1 MSDPRSFDALPD
13 VFDRFAE
20 LVGGPL
26 SSYLA
31 TRLTRGGR
39 ALDLGC
45 GSGRHAAVMAEA
57 YDEVLAV
64 DLSEPML
71 ELARRERARPGI
83 RYERRDLREVTPER
97 DGTFDLV
104 FTAHTLHHVPDL
116 QRALSGI
123 RRLVR
128 PGGQV
133 IAVDNVDE
141 RRTVPREWFV
151 REARRALRD
160 DLLRRRRPVRE
171 AWETYRLSTHPA
183 WLDHLTTDVFLPPG
197 EWEQIGRSAFPGCE
211 ITPMYRARA
220 LHWRG

>member
-1 MSDPRSFDALPD
+1 MTSFDALPV

-26 SSYLA
+26 SEYLQA
-31 TRLTRGGR
+31 RLTSGGR

-45 GSGRHAAVMAEA
+45 GSGRHAAVMATA

-64 DLSEPML
+64 DLSRPML
-71 ELARRERARPGI
+71 ELARTRRAREGI
-83 RYERRDLREVTPER
+83 RYECRDLREVTAER

-104 FTAHTLHHVPDL
+104 FSAHTLHHVPDL
-116 QRALSGI
+116 QRALGAI

-133 IAVDNVDE
+133 IVVDNVDE
-141 RRTVPREWFV
+141 RRRVPREWFV
-151 REARRALRD
+151 REARLALRRD
-160 DLLRRRRPVRE
+160 LRRRGVRE

-183 WLDHLTTDVFLPPG
+183 WLDHLTSDVFLPPG
-197 EWEQIGRSAFPGCE
+197 EWEQIGRSVFPGCE

-220 LHWRG
+220 LHWRS